1 MQRVTSA
8 SSARV
13 APFVRVGEG
22 GAARREIKRADML
35 FINHTCSARYT
46 AGSNLK
52 WSLKYSQRPQALVQ
66 VRYVSGSPSLS
77 NSRI

>member
-22 GAARREIKRADML
+22 GEVDVSERPVRRGEKSNAR
-35 FINHTCSARYT
+35 TCCS
-46 AGSNLK
+46 
-52 WSLKYSQRPQALVQ
+52 
-66 VRYVSGSPSLS
+66 
-77 NSRI
+77 